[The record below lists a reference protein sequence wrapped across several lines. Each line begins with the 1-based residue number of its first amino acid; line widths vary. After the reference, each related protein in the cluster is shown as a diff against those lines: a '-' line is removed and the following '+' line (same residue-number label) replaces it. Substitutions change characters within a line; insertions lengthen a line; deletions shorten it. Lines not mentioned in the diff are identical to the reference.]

1 MYSFYPPMQSPFMQQ
16 TPVMPQVPVQQDQD
30 IQYVNGKPGAEA
42 YQMFPNKKAILM
54 DANEAR
60 FYIKQ
65 TDANG
70 QATIKSFD
78 FKETEQEKPKEYV
91 TKEEFESFKASMKGG
106 RHESNSSNDN
116 RKQ

>member
-1 MYSFYPPMQSPFMQQ
+1 MYSYFPQMQSPFLAQQ
-16 TPVMPQVPVQQDQD
+16 MPQIVPQVQPETEE
-30 IQYVNGKPGAEA
+30 IKYVSGKQGAESF
-42 YQMFPNKKAILM
+42 QMLPNKKAILM

-70 QATIKSFD
+70 QATIRSFD

-91 TKEEFESFKASMKGG
+91 TKEEFEAYKASLKGG
-106 RHESNSSNDN
+106 RNESNNESS

>member
-1 MYSFYPPMQSPFMQQ
+1 MYSYFPQMQSPFLAQQ
-16 TPVMPQVPVQQDQD
+16 MPQIAPQVQPETEE
-30 IQYVNGKPGAEA
+30 IKYVSGKQGAESF
-42 YQMFPNKKAILM
+42 QMLPNKKAILM

-91 TKEEFESFKASMKGG
+91 TKEEFEKFKATLKGVK
-106 RHESNSSNDN
+106 HESNPNN
-116 RKQ
+116 NGK